1 MKNILPVVLMMS
13 LFVNKSHT
21 QELYDLQEEKKLVSE
36 KLSEAVLSLVDA
48 DAEIIE
54 LGKKNKFYF
63 NDFTIAAIKML
74 GLCGLVNKN
83 NFDKVN
89 KAINKARKPS
99 SEIEGQG
106 NSTDLINIINDI
118 LENNNDDKCQRS
130 INALIAEHDKVA

>member
-36 KLSEAVLSLVDA
+36 KLSEAVISLVDA
-48 DAEIIE
+48 DAEIIKSE
-54 LGKKNKFYF
+54 KEKGYPINEFILS
-63 NDFTIAAIKML
+63 AMKML
-74 GLCGLVNKN
+74 GLCGLVNKK
-83 NFDKVN
+83 NFEKVN

-106 NSTDLINIINDI
+106 NSADLINIINDV
-118 LENNNDDKCQRS
+118 LENNNNDKCQRS

>member
-13 LFVNKSHT
+13 LFVNKSYT
-21 QELYDLQEEKKLVSE
+21 QELNDSQEEKKLVSE
-36 KLSEAVLSLVDA
+36 KLSEAVLSLIDA
-48 DAEIIE
+48 DAEIIK
-54 LGKKNKFYF
+54 LGKEKEYPINE
-63 NDFTIAAIKML
+63 FTSSAMKML
-74 GLCGLVNKN
+74 GLCGLVDEE
-83 NFDKVN
+83 NFEKTN

-106 NSTDLINIINDI
+106 NPTDLINIINDV